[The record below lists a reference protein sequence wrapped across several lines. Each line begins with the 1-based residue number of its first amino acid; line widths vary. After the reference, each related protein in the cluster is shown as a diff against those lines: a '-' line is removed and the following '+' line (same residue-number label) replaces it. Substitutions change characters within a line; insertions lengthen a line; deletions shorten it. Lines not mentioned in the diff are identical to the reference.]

1 MRDAPL
7 KISSPARAAL
17 LRIAS
22 LTLGAAESNEP
33 AEIEIE
39 RQKTPVEAR
48 KSAREALPPT
58 GKNFPFRVD
67 FSCIALHFHY
77 SAFCEH
83 APSARL

>member
-1 MRDAPL
+1 MRSALL
-7 KISSPARAAL
+7 KISSPVRAAL
-17 LRIAS
+17 LLVAC
-22 LTLGAAESNEP
+22 LALGAAQSSEP

-39 RQKTPVEAR
+39 RPKSAVEAR

-58 GKNFPFRVD
+58 GKNFSFRVD